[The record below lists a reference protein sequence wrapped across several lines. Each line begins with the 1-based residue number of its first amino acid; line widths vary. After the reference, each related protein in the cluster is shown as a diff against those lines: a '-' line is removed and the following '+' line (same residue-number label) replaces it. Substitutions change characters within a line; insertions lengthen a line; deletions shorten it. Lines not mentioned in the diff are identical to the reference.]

1 MNIVEVKYKRQTCQR
16 RLVAVVIRQALYNQL
31 PFQDPKME
39 VLYHIKAYLGD
50 ISPYIALT

>member
-1 MNIVEVKYKRQTCQR
+1 MNIVEVQKQTCQR

-39 VLYHIKAYLGD
+39 VLYHIKPYFGD
-50 ISPYIALT
+50 ISLYIALT